1 MDLKFINYV
10 ESSTSL
16 GINFFFHKKVKGV
29 GHDLDDPKVFHLL
42 ELELHEHLLR
52 DQFQDV
58 RSYRPN
64 RGSDTKLEG
73 AIKAWIHIAF
83 M

>member
-10 ESSTSL
+10 ESPTSL
-16 GINFFFHKKVKGV
+16 GINLFFHKKVKGV
-29 GHDLDDPKVFHLL
+29 GYDLDDPKVFHLL
-42 ELELHEHLLR
+42 ELEFHKYLLK

-58 RSYRPN
+58 RSYGPK
-64 RGSDTKLEG
+64 RGNDTKLEG
-73 AIKAWIHIAF
+73 AIKAWTHTAF